1 MDTIDTSFT
10 FDPLRLVR
18 REPKKNYKAKLERN
32 PVWGHL
38 PELDVAEPAL
48 PLYAEQIQRLSHQDE
63 VPSVAFQ
70 CIVVAAL
77 QTLDRV
83 RRSEHH
89 VAEAALSLAQRQK
102 LDAMV
107 ATVDAVA
114 DALHAILTPQGTAML
129 KQARTR
135 ATEAPEHLWWFA
147 LSEALHTLEEGL
159 AWIRSVA
166 AGQARGGAARTLS
179 RIISLLLYKHY
190 RDLFEEAE
198 QWMD

>member
-1 MDTIDTSFT
+1 M
-10 FDPLRLVR
+10 R
-18 REPKKNYKAKLERN
+18 RDPKKNYKKKLERN

-38 PELDVAEPAL
+38 PELDVAECPL
-48 PLYAEQIQRLSHQDE
+48 PLYAEQIQCLSHQDE

-83 RRSEHH
+83 RRSEQH

-102 LDAMV
+102 LDAMI

-114 DALHAILTPQGTAML
+114 DALHAILTPQGATML
-129 KQARTR
+129 KQHTER
-135 ATEAPEHLWWFA
+135 APETPEHLWWFA

-166 AGQARGGAARTLS
+166 TGQARGGAAHTLS
-179 RIISLLLYKHY
+179 RIISLLLYEHY
-190 RDLFEEAE
+190 RDLFDEAE
-198 QWMD
+198 QWMN